1 MRSVQDRLS
10 NFYGMFSGLPCDVR
24 HYVRQSKYPYVVWTE
39 QGEDGYGSLHT
50 DSHKT
55 EQIITGAVDYFTKQ
69 EFDSTVDAIQSILDN
84 AERVAWELEAVQY
97 EDETNLIHY
106 TWAWRLS

>member
-1 MRSVQDRLS
+1 MRSVQERLFD
-10 NFYGMFSGLPCDVR
+10 FYHMFSSLPCDVR

-39 QGEDGYGSLHT
+39 QGEDTSFHA
-50 DSHKT
+50 DDRKA
-55 EQIITGAVDYFTKQ
+55 EQLIYGAVDYFTKK
-69 EFDSTVDAIQSILDN
+69 EFDSTVDAIQKILEDAVN
-84 AERVAWELEAVQY
+84 VAWYLEAVQY